1 MAKDNPRARR
11 LGEQIQ
17 RELTD
22 LLRRDV
28 KDGRIGNVTITAVSV
43 TGDLR
48 TARVYYLVFGKDGPD
63 PKVQRGLE
71 SAAGFLRN
79 ALSRSLMIR
88 YTPTLSFEL
97 DTSIEHGVRLTQL
110 IDSVNK
116 PTDAHQHRRHSVARQ
131 TLGPELSRR
140 RGPRQTAVRRPQ
152 GGTYRL
158 ARSACVGHAAHMLRR
173 GHQIRRPTAR
183 CGQDL
188 PRHGVSGRAHRQRRP
203 RIRGHR
209 EARA

>member
-1 MAKDNPRARR
+1 MAKDNPRAKR

-28 KDGRIGNVTITAVSV
+28 KDGRIGNVTITAVAV

-79 ALSRSLMIR
+79 ALSRALMIR
-88 YTPTLSFEL
+88 HTPTLTFEL

-116 PTDAHQHRRHSVARQ
+116 PRDAD
-131 TLGPELSRR
+131 
-140 RGPRQTAVRRPQ
+140 
-152 GGTYRL
+152 
-158 ARSACVGHAAHMLRR
+158 AAPAADPAADEHDHVIDE
-173 GHQIRRPTAR
+173 G
-183 CGQDL
+183 
-188 PRHGVSGRAHRQRRP
+188 
-203 RIRGHR
+203 
-209 EARA
+209 

>member
-28 KDGRIGNVTITAVSV
+28 KDERIGNVTITAVSV

-48 TARVYYLVFGKDGPD
+48 TARVYYLVFGREGPD

-88 YTPTLSFEL
+88 HTPTLSFEL
-97 DTSIEHGVRLTQL
+97 DTSIEHGVRLSQL
-110 IDSVNK
+110 IDAVNK
-116 PTDAHQHRRHSVARQ
+116 PANSD
-131 TLGPELSRR
+131 
-140 RGPRQTAVRRPQ
+140 AVRPPNAAAPDE
-152 GGTYRL
+152 GTPD
-158 ARSACVGHAAHMLRR
+158 ADSADADSPDAGHVIDE
-173 GHQIRRPTAR
+173 G
-183 CGQDL
+183 
-188 PRHGVSGRAHRQRRP
+188 
-203 RIRGHR
+203 
-209 EARA
+209 

>member
-17 RELTD
+17 REITE

-28 KDGRIGNVTITAVSV
+28 KDERIGNVTITAVNV

-48 TARVYYLVFGKDGPD
+48 TARVYYLIFGKDGPD

-79 ALSRSLMIR
+79 ALSKSLMIR

-97 DTSIEHGVRLTQL
+97 DSSIEHGVRLTQL

-116 PTDAHQHRRHSVARQ
+116 SENRAAS
-131 TLGPELSRR
+131 GSSGE
-140 RGPRQTAVRRPQ
+140 G
-152 GGTYRL
+152 
-158 ARSACVGHAAHMLRR
+158 VGVDEDDHVVDE
-173 GHQIRRPTAR
+173 GDPSPK
-183 CGQDL
+183 GQ
-188 PRHGVSGRAHRQRRP
+188 
-203 RIRGHR
+203 
-209 EARA
+209 

>member
-28 KDGRIGNVTITAVSV
+28 KDERIGNVTITAVDV

-48 TARVYYLVFGKDGPD
+48 TARVYYLVFGKEGPD

-88 YTPTLSFEL
+88 HTPTLTFEL

-110 IDSVNK
+110 IDSLKK
-116 PTDAHQHRRHSVARQ
+116 PATS
-131 TLGPELSRR
+131 G
-140 RGPRQTAVRRPQ
+140 
-152 GGTYRL
+152 
-158 ARSACVGHAAHMLRR
+158 SAAPASNAADDHDHVIDE
-173 GHQIRRPTAR
+173 G
-183 CGQDL
+183 
-188 PRHGVSGRAHRQRRP
+188 
-203 RIRGHR
+203 
-209 EARA
+209 

>member
-1 MAKDNPRARR
+1 
-11 LGEQIQ
+11 
-17 RELTD
+17 

-28 KDGRIGNVTITAVSV
+28 KDERIGNVTITAVSV

-116 PTDAHQHRRHSVARQ
+116 HESPAEPASAAPASDGEQGEIGDA
-131 TLGPELSRR
+131 GDE
-140 RGPRQTAVRRPQ
+140 
-152 GGTYRL
+152 
-158 ARSACVGHAAHMLRR
+158 GHVIDEGDPSPGER
-173 GHQIRRPTAR
+173 
-183 CGQDL
+183 
-188 PRHGVSGRAHRQRRP
+188 
-203 RIRGHR
+203 
-209 EARA
+209 

>member
-17 RELTD
+17 RELGD

-28 KDGRIGNVTITAVSV
+28 KDERIGNVTITAVSV

-88 YTPTLSFEL
+88 YTPTLTFEL

-110 IDSVNK
+110 IDSVSK
-116 PTDAHQHRRHSVARQ
+116 P
-131 TLGPELSRR
+131 ESR
-140 RGPRQTAVRRPQ
+140 
-152 GGTYRL
+152 
-158 ARSACVGHAAHMLRR
+158 AAHAPE
-173 GHQIRRPTAR
+173 GEGGAPDAEDDHVIDEGDPSP
-183 CGQDL
+183 G
-188 PRHGVSGRAHRQRRP
+188 GR
-203 RIRGHR
+203 
-209 EARA
+209 

>member
-116 PTDAHQHRRHSVARQ
+116 PRTAPLDGSH
-131 TLGPELSRR
+131 GPGDPEDD
-140 RGPRQTAVRRPQ
+140 
-152 GGTYRL
+152 
-158 ARSACVGHAAHMLRR
+158 GHVVDEGDYDPAEKPAEK
-173 GHQIRRPTAR
+173 A
-183 CGQDL
+183 D
-188 PRHGVSGRAHRQRRP
+188 
-203 RIRGHR
+203 
-209 EARA
+209 

>member
-17 RELTD
+17 RELGE
-22 LLRRDV
+22 LLRRNV
-28 KDGRIGNVTITAVSV
+28 KDERIGNVTITAVNV

-88 YTPTLSFEL
+88 YTPTLTFEL
-97 DTSIEHGVRLTQL
+97 DASIEHGVRLTQL

-116 PTDAHQHRRHSVARQ
+116 PESRAAPAAEGERASTGERTEAE
-131 TLGPELSRR
+131 GPDEDHVVDEGDPSP
-140 RGPRQTAVRRPQ
+140 RGR
-152 GGTYRL
+152 
-158 ARSACVGHAAHMLRR
+158 
-173 GHQIRRPTAR
+173 
-183 CGQDL
+183 
-188 PRHGVSGRAHRQRRP
+188 
-203 RIRGHR
+203 
-209 EARA
+209 

>member
-1 MAKDNPRARR
+1 MTYKDNPRARR

-17 RELTD
+17 RELVEM
-22 LLRRDV
+22 LRRDV
-28 KDGRIGNVTITAVSV
+28 KDERIGNVTITAVSV
-43 TGDLR
+43 AGDLR

-79 ALSRSLMIR
+79 ALSKSLMIR

-116 PTDAHQHRRHSVARQ
+116 PEQGPAAASRDAHREPGQE
-131 TLGPELSRR
+131 LDDGPDDGHVVDEGDYVDPKS
-140 RGPRQTAVRRPQ
+140 
-152 GGTYRL
+152 GG
-158 ARSACVGHAAHMLRR
+158 
-173 GHQIRRPTAR
+173 
-183 CGQDL
+183 
-188 PRHGVSGRAHRQRRP
+188 
-203 RIRGHR
+203 
-209 EARA
+209 

>member
-17 RELTD
+17 RELGD

-28 KDGRIGNVTITAVSV
+28 KDERIGNVTITEVQV

-48 TARVYYLVFGKDGPD
+48 AARVYYLVFGKEGPD
-63 PKVQRGLE
+63 ANVQRGLQ

-97 DTSIEHGVRLTQL
+97 DTSIEHGVRLTKL

-116 PTDAHQHRRHSVARQ
+116 PAHGSERSSGDA
-131 TLGPELSRR
+131 
-140 RGPRQTAVRRPQ
+140 
-152 GGTYRL
+152 
-158 ARSACVGHAAHMLRR
+158 
-173 GHQIRRPTAR
+173 
-183 CGQDL
+183 
-188 PRHGVSGRAHRQRRP
+188 SGEDHVIDSGDPGRKA
-203 RIRGHR
+203 
-209 EARA
+209 E

>member
-17 RELTD
+17 RELVEM
-22 LLRRDV
+22 LRRDV
-28 KDGRIGNVTITAVSV
+28 KDERIGNVTITAVSV
-43 TGDLR
+43 SGDLR

-79 ALSRSLMIR
+79 ALSKSLMIR

-116 PTDAHQHRRHSVARQ
+116 PEQRPAAESPDSHRESVAGSESDHEPDE
-131 TLGPELSRR
+131 GPDDGHVVDEGDYI
-140 RGPRQTAVRRPQ
+140 GPKS
-152 GGTYRL
+152 GG
-158 ARSACVGHAAHMLRR
+158 
-173 GHQIRRPTAR
+173 
-183 CGQDL
+183 
-188 PRHGVSGRAHRQRRP
+188 
-203 RIRGHR
+203 
-209 EARA
+209 

>member
-1 MAKDNPRARR
+1 MAKENPRARR

-28 KDGRIGNVTITAVSV
+28 KDGRIGNVTITAVAV

-48 TARVYYLVFGKDGPD
+48 TARVYYLIFGKQGPD
-63 PKVQRGLE
+63 VKVQRGLE

-79 ALSRSLMIR
+79 ALSKSLMIR

-116 PTDAHQHRRHSVARQ
+116 PLKAADAGSSGASHEAD
-131 TLGPELSRR
+131 
-140 RGPRQTAVRRPQ
+140 RGIQ
-152 GGTYRL
+152 
-158 ARSACVGHAAHMLRR
+158 AAHGIDADTGADEDDGHVVDEGDYVAPPAGR
-173 GHQIRRPTAR
+173 GRGAA
-183 CGQDL
+183 DL
-188 PRHGVSGRAHRQRRP
+188 GVGDDDADVESGRAGASNRSGG
-203 RIRGHR
+203 RGHSGD
-209 EARA
+209 ESE

>member
-1 MAKDNPRARR
+1 MKDNPRARR

-28 KDGRIGNVTITAVSV
+28 KDERIGNVTITAVSV

-48 TARVYYLVFGKDGPD
+48 TARVYYLVFGREGPD

-88 YTPTLSFEL
+88 HTPTLSFEL
-97 DTSIEHGVRLTQL
+97 DTSIEHGVRLSQL
-110 IDSVNK
+110 IDAVNK
-116 PTDAHQHRRHSVARQ
+116 PANSDAARASNADA
-131 TLGPELSRR
+131 PD
-140 RGPRQTAVRRPQ
+140 
-152 GGTYRL
+152 GGTPD
-158 ARSACVGHAAHMLRR
+158 ADSAEADSPDAGHVIDE
-173 GHQIRRPTAR
+173 G
-183 CGQDL
+183 
-188 PRHGVSGRAHRQRRP
+188 
-203 RIRGHR
+203 
-209 EARA
+209 

>member
-17 RELTD
+17 RELGD

-28 KDGRIGNVTITAVSV
+28 KDERIGNVTITAVSV

-63 PKVQRGLE
+63 PKVQKGLE

-110 IDSVNK
+110 IDSVN
-116 PTDAHQHRRHSVARQ
+116 R
-131 TLGPELSRR
+131 PESRAASGFSSER
-140 RGPRQTAVRRPQ
+140 VGADETNAAGESSGADGSSHADRVDYGDDEGHVVDEGDPSP
-152 GGTYRL
+152 GGR
-158 ARSACVGHAAHMLRR
+158 
-173 GHQIRRPTAR
+173 
-183 CGQDL
+183 
-188 PRHGVSGRAHRQRRP
+188 
-203 RIRGHR
+203 
-209 EARA
+209 